1 MIAKFFRI
9 NGLVQGVGFR
19 PTVYRIALDLG
30 LKGEVFNDAEGV
42 GVFLEGDEASV
53 LKFPQV
59 MREQKPP
66 LARID
71 FIRMSDAAL
80 KGYQNFTITESQAGH
95 VKTAITADAAT
106 CKACLEDM
114 FTPGNRRYRY
124 AFTNCTH
131 CGPRFTITRH
141 LPYDRPQTT
150 MACFTMCP
158 DCMAEYTDP
167 LDRRFHAQPN
177 ACPICG
183 PKLFFEDSK
192 GCELPGDPVD
202 NAVEKIRAGKI
213 VTVKGLGGFHL
224 VCDAKNEEAV
234 KRLRKLKSRSEK
246 ALAVMMANTESA
258 KLYAYISEAAQKTL
272 ESVARPIVLLPRND
286 PESLPGIA
294 DRLTDIG
301 IMLPYTPVHW
311 LLFHSLAGKPVGS
324 RWTEN
329 LALDEVLVMTSANYS
344 GEPLVISND
353 EAREKLK
360 HIADYFLM
368 HNREILVRCDDS
380 VVRMI
385 GDTPIFIRRSRGY
398 APDAIKLPEAIRPTF
413 AAGAY
418 LKNTAALSRQED
430 IFLTQ
435 HIGDLENSGTHQAY
449 RDAVGH
455 LSALYEIKPQ
465 AVAAD
470 AHPDFY
476 SSRYAEEVAHKNKAH
491 FFSIYH
497 HAAHI
502 AVAMAELNR
511 SAPTVGLALDG
522 VGLGPGNA
530 IWGGELLWIKPD
542 GFARLGSLLPLP
554 LPGADK
560 AALEPRRMGA
570 SVLTVLG
577 KPDLIGEFFP
587 NLPHAEHF
595 DQLVNNLSLSPLTSS
610 VGRLFDALSALL
622 GLCEVQHDEAHAAS
636 LLESAAF
643 GLSPEAHPE
652 YFEIQNN
659 RLSLLP
665 FFNALVKEHQRL
677 NSETIKQWAADFHAT
692 LALGLATLTHQGCNK
707 IHYSGPIM
715 LTGGCMANRILTQC
729 LVSDLE
735 RMGFETYFPQKVP
748 AGDAGLALGQ
758 IWLSS
763 LALNAHAD
771 EYKYEGDR

>member
-42 GVFLEGDEASV
+42 GVFLEGDEETV

-71 FIRMSDAAL
+71 FIHMSDAAFR
-80 KGYQNFTITESQAGH
+80 GYENFTITESQAGH

-106 CKACLEDM
+106 CKACLKDM
-114 FTPGNRRYRY
+114 FTPENRRYRY

-150 MACFTMCP
+150 MASYAMCP
-158 DCMAEYTDP
+158 ECLAEYTDP

-177 ACPICG
+177 ACPVCG
-183 PKLFFEDSK
+183 PKLFFEDSN
-192 GCELPGDPVD
+192 GCELTGDPID
-202 NAVEKIRAGKI
+202 NAVEQIRQGKI
-213 VTVKGLGGFHL
+213 VAVKGLGGFHL
-224 VCDAKNEEAV
+224 VCDAKNKDSV
-234 KRLRKLKSRSEK
+234 KRLRKLKGRSEK
-246 ALAVMMANTESA
+246 ALAVMMANTVSA
-258 KLYAYISEAAQKTL
+258 KLYAHISDAAQKTL
-272 ESVARPIVLLPRND
+272 ESVARPIVLLPRKE
-286 PESLPGIA
+286 PTSLPGIA
-294 DRLTDIG
+294 DALTDIG

-311 LLFHSLAGKPVGS
+311 LLFHSLAGKPDGYE
-324 RWTEN
+324 WTEK

-380 VVRMI
+380 VIRMI

-398 APDAIKLPEAIRPTF
+398 APDAIKLPQPIRPSF

-418 LKNTAALSRQED
+418 LKNTAALSRDED

-435 HIGDLENSGTHQAY
+435 HIGDLDNNSTNKAY
-449 RDAVGH
+449 REAIEH
-455 LSALYEIKPQ
+455 LSQLYEIKPQ
-465 AVAAD
+465 VVVAD
-470 AHPDFY
+470 AHPNFY
-476 SSRYAEEVAHKNKAH
+476 SSRYAEEIAHKNHAH
-491 FFSIYH
+491 FFPIYH
-497 HAAHI
+497 HAAHV
-502 AVAMAELNR
+502 AVAMAELHR
-511 SAPTVGLALDG
+511 SIPTVGLALDG

-530 IWGGELLWIKPD
+530 IWGGELLWLKPT

-570 SVLTVLG
+570 SVLATLG
-577 KPDLIGEFFP
+577 KANLIARFFP
-587 NLPHAEHF
+587 GLPHVEHF
-595 DQLVNNLSLSPLTSS
+595 EQLVNNTSLSPLTSS
-610 VGRLFDALSALL
+610 VGRLFDAVSALL
-622 GLCEVQHDEAHAAS
+622 GLCEIQHDEAHAAS

-643 GLSPEAHPE
+643 GLKPQAHKSD
-652 YFEIQNN
+652 FEIRGNQ
-659 RLSLLP
+659 LSLLP
-665 FFNALVKEHQRL
+665 FFNELIEQYHAFDT
-677 NSETIKQWAADFHAT
+677 STIRQWAADFHAT
-692 LALGLATLTHQGCNK
+692 LALGLATLTRQGCDK
-707 IHYSGPIM
+707 IQYSGPIM
-715 LTGGCMANRILTQC
+715 LTGGCMTNRILTEC
-729 LVSDLE
+729 LVRELKCLGLE
-735 RMGFETYFPQKVP
+735 SYYPQKVP

-758 IWLSS
+758 IWLSA
-763 LALNAHAD
+763 LALNAKTD
-771 EYKYEGDR
+771 QYTYEGDR

>member
-42 GVFLEGDEASV
+42 GVFLEGNEEAV

-59 MREQKPP
+59 MREEKPP

-71 FIRMSDAAL
+71 FIRMSDAAI
-80 KGYQNFTITESQAGH
+80 KGYKDFTITESLAGH
-95 VKTAITADAAT
+95 VKTSITADAAT
-106 CKACLEDM
+106 CKACLKDM
-114 FTPGNRRYRY
+114 FTRSNRRYRY

-150 MACFTMCP
+150 MASFVMCP
-158 DCMAEYTDP
+158 DCLAEYTDP

-177 ACPICG
+177 ACPVCG
-183 PKLFFEDSK
+183 PQLCFEDSK
-192 GCELPGDPVD
+192 GTKLTGDPID
-202 NAVEKIRAGKI
+202 NAVAKIREGKI
-213 VTVKGLGGFHL
+213 VAVKGLGGFHL
-224 VCDAKNEEAV
+224 VCDARNQEAV
-234 KRLRKLKSRSEK
+234 ERLRKLKGRHEK
-246 ALAVMMANTESA
+246 ALAVMMANTVSA
-258 KLYAYISEAAQKTL
+258 KLYTHISEAAAKTL
-272 ESVARPIVLLPRND
+272 ESVARPIVLLPRKD
-286 PESLPGIA
+286 PKSLPGIA
-294 DRLTDIG
+294 DALTDIG

-311 LLFHSLAGKPVGS
+311 LLFHSLAGKPNGDD
-324 RWTEN
+324 WTEN

-344 GEPLVISND
+344 GEPLVIGND
-353 EAREKLK
+353 EAKAKLK

-380 VVRMI
+380 VVRLI

-398 APDAIKLPEAIRPTF
+398 APDAIKLQQAIQPSF

-418 LKNTAALSRQED
+418 LKNTAALTRQED

-435 HIGDLENSGTHQAY
+435 HIGDLDNSSTNNAY
-449 RDAVGH
+449 REAIEH
-455 LSALYEIKPQ
+455 LSQLYEIKPQ
-465 AVAAD
+465 IVAAD
-470 AHPDFY
+470 AHPDFF
-476 SSRYAEEVAHKNKAH
+476 SSRYAEEVARKNHAH
-491 FFSIYH
+491 FFPIYH
-497 HAAHI
+497 HAAHV

-511 SAPTVGLALDG
+511 AIPTVGLALDG

-530 IWGGELLWIKPD
+530 IWGGELLWLKPT
-542 GFARLGSLLPLP
+542 GFARLGSLLPIA

-570 SVLTVLG
+570 SVLTALG
-577 KPDLIGEFFP
+577 KGDLIAKFFP

-595 DQLVNNLSLSPLTSS
+595 EQLIGNPSLSPLTSS
-610 VGRLFDALSALL
+610 VGRLFDAASALL
-622 GLCEVQHDEAHAAS
+622 GLCEVQHDEAYAAS

-643 GLSPEAHPE
+643 GLKPRAHSE
-652 YFEIQNN
+652 GFEIQNN

-665 FFNALVKEHQRL
+665 FFNELVEHRQGFD
-677 NSETIKQWAADFHAT
+677 SETIRQWAADFHAT
-692 LALGLATLTHQGCNK
+692 LALGLATLTRQGCSN
-707 IHYSGPIM
+707 IDYSGPIM
-715 LTGGCMANRILTQC
+715 LTGGCMANRILTDC
-729 LVSDLE
+729 LVKQLQ
-735 RMGFETYFPQKVP
+735 RMGFENYFPQKVP
-748 AGDAGLALGQ
+748 AGDASLALGQ

-763 LALNAHAD
+763 LALNAKAD
-771 EYKYEGDR
+771 QYTYEGDR